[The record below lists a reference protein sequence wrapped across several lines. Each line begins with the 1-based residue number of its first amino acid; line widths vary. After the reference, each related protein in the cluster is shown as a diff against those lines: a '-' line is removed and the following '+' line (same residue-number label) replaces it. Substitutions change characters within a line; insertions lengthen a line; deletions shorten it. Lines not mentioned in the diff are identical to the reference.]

1 MTFFKSLFIAFCL
14 FQIVPQASFA
24 KTEAKTVWELEL
36 MNGDDRMMFDLLE
49 GFDEY
54 SYWDG
59 DESVVE
65 RKFGSETGRFK
76 IICEQRHI
84 GGLELDSACTLYVV
98 DEKIEGETDLETS
111 FSGPDLTLK
120 YKNPD
125 KTLQWM
131 INMMG
136 DEIHSFEIIRREYR
150 FEAFCSAASRECTWK
165 IRFNEE

>member
-1 MTFFKSLFIAFCL
+1 MTFLKAIFLTFCL
-14 FQIVPQASFA
+14 FLILPVTVFA
-24 KTEAKTVWELEL
+24 KAETGKVWELEL

-49 GFDEY
+49 GFNEF

-59 DESVVE
+59 AESVVE
-65 RKFGSETGRFK
+65 RTFGSETGRFK
-76 IICEQRHI
+76 IICEQRHM
-84 GGLELDSACTLYVV
+84 GGLEMDSACTLYVV
-98 DEKIEGETDLETS
+98 DRKIEGEKDLVTS
-111 FSGPDLTLK
+111 FSGPDVTLK

-165 IRFNEE
+165 IRFNED

>member
-1 MTFFKSLFIAFCL
+1 MTFLKSVLMVFCVL
-14 FQIVPQASFA
+14 PAVALAHASDG
-24 KTEAKTVWELEL
+24 KIWELEL

-65 RKFGSETGRFK
+65 RRFGNETGRFK
-76 IICEQRHI
+76 IICEQRHM
-84 GGLELDSACTLYVV
+84 GGLEMDSACTLYVV
-98 DEKIEGETDLETS
+98 DKKIEGEKDLETTFHGS
-111 FSGPDLTLK
+111 DLILK
-120 YKNPD
+120 YKNPE

-131 INMMG
+131 VNMMG
-136 DEIHSFEIIRREYR
+136 DEVHSFEIIRREYR
-150 FEAFCSAASRECTWK
+150 FETFCSAASRECTWK